1 MDNTICPVPSNQRP
15 LNEFNSIRNSWII
28 SWPFLKRNIFYGKL
42 ALSWL
47 LFTPISITIS
57 YGSDY
62 LKNNIFDLICVSF
75 TASLLFPILLLIR
88 QWLSWVYIY
97 NRLNSETIEYE
108 ESGWYDGQIWE
119 KPIEWRSKDLLIAQ
133 HQVKPVLNHLE
144 IIIIILLFSIILFS
158 LLFIVLEMN

>member
-28 SWPFLKRNIFYGKL
+28 SWPFLKRSIFYRKL
-42 ALSWL
+42 VFSW
-47 LFTPISITIS
+47 FFITPISFIIS

-62 LKNNIFDLICVSF
+62 LKNNIFDLAFVSL
-75 TASLLFPILLLIR
+75 TASLIFPILLLFR

-97 NRLNSETIEYE
+97 NRLNSESIEYE

-133 HQVKPVLNHLE
+133 YQVKPVLNHLE

-158 LLFIVLEMN
+158 LLFVLFEMN